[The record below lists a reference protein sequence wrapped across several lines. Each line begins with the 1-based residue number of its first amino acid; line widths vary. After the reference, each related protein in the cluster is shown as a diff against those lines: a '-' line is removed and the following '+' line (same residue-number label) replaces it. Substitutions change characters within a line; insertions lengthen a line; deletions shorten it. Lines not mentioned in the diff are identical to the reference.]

1 MKNGDERQKLYIINN
16 FYKIFNNYKNQKHL
30 ELISQCIKMGIDY
43 CKKLRNDETY
53 KTFFKSIIEF
63 TKILINEKININDTI
78 NSIYENIIIHIF
90 RTIPEVDDKNG
101 LILRESL
108 NDILNLEI
116 QLKPFSNEFIDFT
129 TGLGKFGQ
137 HVINR
142 KYCIYLSICI
152 LRLNNI
158 YNEDIYKRIILLT
171 EDCERMVKYECAY
184 QLRYLYESIKKFI
197 FNENQKYIKLKTI
210 NEIYKSYLDDMEISL
225 RTIVIESILY
235 SIGEDNIKNGEL
247 IEEMNKHIKNIFNQD
262 DTYLLD
268 EDIHYIIYLFTAL
281 TNYLIKIEILDKN
294 LFESFNCFIN
304 NFIFLKRKKTFDYS
318 FIFEIFDK
326 VIIVIKKYKANSLL
340 NKLFNHIYT
349 QSLFPPEMD
358 DTLIITNNS
367 FYNSQS
373 DFGDNNKF
381 RNTFINLKNSYKKL
395 FYQHLCIIIREL
407 NNDILTKE
415 VLENIF
421 PFISIPENNLTNK
434 KNNSKKKFN
443 EKTFIKE
450 YSIRNE
456 MREVVYKLDDIFK
469 VFIEINSVNF
479 FYNFFLNF
487 DCFTKMLKNFT
498 NDDKTNKYYILII
511 KIIKAFEN
519 SIEFLFKK
527 FYDNKYEQYE
537 NFISHIYNFGIQ
549 YLSPE
554 TSSYEINIEIIKL
567 FVIIIKFWINR
578 DEIINLF
585 YKNYFQNN
593 SFFYRRFYVVFAQN
607 CYEYLSF
614 NIIKKYKIY
623 ENLLDLKDLDSI
635 DIIRNQVDIILKT
648 PFNENIDSEKKIIEN
663 KISEKENKIIEERKK
678 DENLLKSIGRNKKYK
693 VQKYSNNSLLTVPNS
708 EKRKKH
714 YIDKKGSMKGLKR
727 RESANNAPFEIMTT
741 LTFSPKSIQRQNSLG
756 NK

>member
-16 FYKIFNNYKNQKHL
+16 FYKIFNNYNNQKHL

-63 TKILINEKININDTI
+63 TKILINEKININDKI

-90 RTIPEVDDKNG
+90 RTIPEVDDKNA
-101 LILRESL
+101 LILTESL
-108 NDILNLEI
+108 NDILNLKI

-137 HVINR
+137 HAINR

-171 EDCERMVKYECAY
+171 EDCERMVKYECAF
-184 QLRYLYESIKKFI
+184 QLRYLYESIKKNI
-197 FNENQKYIKLKTI
+197 FDENQKYLKLKTI
-210 NEIYKSYLDDMEISL
+210 NDIYKNYLDDIEISL
-225 RTIVIESILY
+225 RSIVIESILY

-268 EDIHYIIYLFTAL
+268 EDFQCIIYIFSSL
-281 TNYLIKIEILDKN
+281 TNYLINIEILDKN
-294 LFESFNCFIN
+294 LFDSFNFFIN
-304 NFIFLKRKKTFDYS
+304 NFIILKRKKAFDYS
-318 FIFEIFDK
+318 FLFELFDK
-326 VIIVIKKYKANSLL
+326 VAIVIKKYKENGLL
-340 NKLFNHIYT
+340 IKLFNHIYT

-358 DTLIITNNS
+358 DTLTITTNS
-367 FYNSQS
+367 FYNTQS

-407 NNDILTKE
+407 NNEILTKDI
-415 VLENIF
+415 LENIF
-421 PFISIPENNLTNK
+421 PFISKPEDNLNNK
-434 KNNSKKKFN
+434 KINNKKKFN

-456 MREVVYKLDDIFK
+456 MKEVIYKLDEIFI
-469 VFIEINSVNF
+469 VFIKIKNVNF

-487 DCFTKMLKNFT
+487 ECFTKVLKNFI
-498 NDDKTNKYYILII
+498 NDDKTNKYYVLII

-519 SIEFLFKK
+519 CIEFLFKNY
-527 FYDNKYEQYE
+527 YDTKYEQYE
-537 NFISHIYNFGIQ
+537 NFINQIYNFGIQ

-554 TSSYEINIEIIKL
+554 ISSYEINCEIIKL
-567 FVIIIKFWINR
+567 FVIIIKFWIKR
-578 DEIINLF
+578 DDIINLF
-585 YKNYFQNN
+585 YKDYFQNN
-593 SFFYRRFYVVFAQN
+593 SFFYRRFYVIFAQN

-614 NIIKKYKIY
+614 NLIKKYKIY
-623 ENLLDLKDLDSI
+623 ENLLDLKDLDSV
-635 DIIRNQVDIILKT
+635 DIIRNQVDILLKK

-663 KISEKENKIIEERKK
+663 KISEKENKILEERKK
-678 DENLLKSIGRNKKYK
+678 DENILKSIGRNKKYK
-693 VQKYSNNSLLTVPNS
+693 GKYSNNSLLTVPNS
-708 EKRKKH
+708 EKRKKN

-727 RESANNAPFEIMTT
+727 RESANSTPFEIMTT
-741 LTFSPKSIQRQNSLG
+741 LTFSPKNIQRQNSLG

>member
-63 TKILINEKININDTI
+63 TKILIKEKININDKI

-90 RTIPEVDDKNG
+90 RTIPEVDDKNA
-101 LILRESL
+101 LILTESL
-108 NDILNLEI
+108 NDILNLKI

-197 FNENQKYIKLKTI
+197 IDENQKYLKLKTI
-210 NEIYKSYLDDMEISL
+210 NDIYKSYLDDMEISL
-225 RTIVIESILY
+225 RSIVIESILY

-268 EDIHYIIYLFTAL
+268 EDFHYIIYIFTAL
-281 TNYLIKIEILDKN
+281 TNYLIKIDILDKN
-294 LFESFNCFIN
+294 LFDSFNLFIN
-304 NFIFLKRKKTFDYS
+304 NFIFLKRKKAFDYS
-318 FIFEIFDK
+318 FLFELFDK
-326 VIIVIKKYKANSLL
+326 VAIVIKKYKENGLL
-340 NKLFNHIYT
+340 IKLFNHIYT

-358 DTLIITNNS
+358 DTLTITTNS

-373 DFGDNNKF
+373 DFSDNNKF

-407 NNDILTKE
+407 NNEILTKD
-415 VLENIF
+415 VLDNIF
-421 PFISIPENNLTNK
+421 PFISIPEDNLTNK
-434 KNNSKKKFN
+434 KNYNKKKFN

-456 MREVVYKLDDIFK
+456 MKEVVYKLDEIFNA
-469 VFIEINSVNF
+469 FIKINSVTF

-487 DCFTKMLKNFT
+487 ECFTKVLKNFI
-498 NDDKTNKYYILII
+498 NDDKTNKYYVLIS
-511 KIIKAFEN
+511 KIIKTFEN
-519 SIEFLFKK
+519 SIDFLFKK
-527 FYDNKYEQYE
+527 FYDTKYEQYE
-537 NFISHIYNFGIQ
+537 NFINQIYNFGIQ

-567 FVIIIKFWINR
+567 FVIIIKFWIKR

-585 YKNYFQNN
+585 YKDYFQNN
-593 SFFYRRFYVVFAQN
+593 SFFYRRFYVIFAQY

-614 NIIKKYKIY
+614 NLIKKYKIY
-623 ENLLDLKDLDSI
+623 ENLLDLKDLDSV
-635 DIIRNQVDIILKT
+635 DIIRNQVDILLKT

-678 DENLLKSIGRNKKYK
+678 DENILKSIGRNKKYK
-693 VQKYSNNSLLTVPNS
+693 GKYSNNSLLTVPNS

-727 RESANNAPFEIMTT
+727 RESANTTPFEIMTT
-741 LTFSPKSIQRQNSLG
+741 LTFSPKNIQRQNSLG